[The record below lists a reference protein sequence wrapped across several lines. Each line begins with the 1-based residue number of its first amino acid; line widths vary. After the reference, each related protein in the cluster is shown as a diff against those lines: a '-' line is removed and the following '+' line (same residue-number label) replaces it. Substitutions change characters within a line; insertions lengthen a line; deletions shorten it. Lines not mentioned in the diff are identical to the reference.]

1 MATFRRRSGRVNVLV
16 CKGDQQQSKT
26 FDTKA
31 EAQAWAKSLERELK
45 GTKKPVPRGPM
56 TAKQVKTFAMVMQE
70 YKEQVTPTKSQARD
84 EEALINQLLSEQFSE
99 VSLRALTMDD
109 VTSFRD
115 KRLFEEGI

>member
-16 CKGDQQQSKT
+16 RKGDQQYSKT

-31 EAQAWAKSLERELK
+31 EAEAWAKSLEGELK
-45 GTKKPVPRGPM
+45 GTKKPAPRGPM
-56 TAKQVKTFAMVMQE
+56 TAKQVKTFAMVMQQ

>member
-1 MATFRRRSGRVNVLV
+1 
-16 CKGDQQQSKT
+16 
-26 FDTKA
+26 
-31 EAQAWAKSLERELK
+31 
-45 GTKKPVPRGPM
+45 M
-56 TAKQVKTFAMVMQE
+56 TAKQVKTFAMVMQQ

-109 VTSFRD
+109 LTSLRD

>member
-1 MATFRRRSGRVNVLV
+1 
-16 CKGDQQQSKT
+16 
-26 FDTKA
+26 
-31 EAQAWAKSLERELK
+31 
-45 GTKKPVPRGPM
+45 M
-56 TAKQVKTFAMVMQE
+56 TAKQVKTFAMVMQQ

-109 VTSFRD
+109 LTSFRD